1 MQIFFSVILVDCA
14 TNSLTDFDLKFFSF
28 FFPTVFF
35 RLENLES
42 LVASQQSDI
51 TAKDDKIDGLQKR
64 YCIIVTM
71 PEASYIASNYQ
82 LLEIFRF

>member
-1 MQIFFSVILVDCA
+1 MLQIVLRILSW
-14 TNSLTDFDLKFFSF
+14 NF
-28 FFPTVFF
+28 FFCLPCRFF

-42 LVASQQSDI
+42 LVASQQTDI

-71 PEASYIASNYQ
+71 PQASYIASSY
-82 LLEIFRF
+82 